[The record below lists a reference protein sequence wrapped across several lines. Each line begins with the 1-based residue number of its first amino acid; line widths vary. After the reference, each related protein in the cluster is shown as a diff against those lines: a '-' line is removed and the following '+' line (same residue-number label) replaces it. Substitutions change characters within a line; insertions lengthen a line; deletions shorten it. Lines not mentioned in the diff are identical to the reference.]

1 VAARER
7 RSGTYHWLSLI
18 AISCY
23 RSSILSFSCADFD
36 LCAKDKSV
44 WRVKE
49 RRNAQQRSSK
59 TRNVTSCDAWFA
71 SVISKRF
78 WSFWSSKSSCR
89 LRTKPA
95 DGKRMSV
102 RRVRPAESQS
112 STIWHFSWY
121 MAHLLH
127 QIFTMYNQP
136 IPFGCSYQLL
146 DDAVGRVFQLSCNL
160 GIDVGPV
167 GVLKGKRIK
176 VSHVRRTKYCTMK
189 WEY

>member
-1 VAARER
+1 MTARER
-7 RSGTYHWLSLI
+7 RSSTYHWLSLI

-23 RSSILSFSCADFD
+23 RSPILSFLVQILIFVPRTRAFD
-36 LCAKDKSV
+36 IV

-59 TRNVTSCDAWFA
+59 TRDVTSCDAWFA

-89 LRTKPA
+89 LRIKPA

-112 STIWHFSWY
+112 STIWLFSWY
-121 MAHLLH
+121 IAHLLH
-127 QIFTMYNQP
+127 QIFIMYNQP
-136 IPFGCSYQLL
+136 ISFGCSYQLL

-167 GVLKGKRIK
+167 GG
-176 VSHVRRTKYCTMK
+176 T
-189 WEY
+189 EGQAD